1 MCTAV
6 SLSGRSGRL
15 RGKVGL
21 RSWQWQ
27 ITSVHSRIANLADRE
42 LDWEECGCRRPS
54 VTDRASTVIDFK
66 ELRSANGDRHR
77 HGALGADSKLNREH
91 SSATSRYPNGTR
103 GYPVH
108 TVKSVDSY
116 PEAVDKM
123 LKLCN
128 LGMLTEF

>member
-1 MCTAV
+1 MGTATGTERWV
-6 SLSGRSGRL
+6 P
-15 RGKVGL
+15 
-21 RSWQWQ
+21 
-27 ITSVHSRIANLADRE
+27 I
-42 LDWEECGCRRPS
+42 
-54 VTDRASTVIDFK
+54 
-66 ELRSANGDRHR
+66 
-77 HGALGADSKLNREH
+77 LNREH

-128 LGMLTEF
+128 LGMLTDF